1 MLPVRNDSYVL
12 TPKVNVDG
20 VTDDDPK
27 LILRFTTVLT
37 LIAFHRGLNRQLTVS
52 HSVPDVRQGSNLEMA
67 GKITIRRAE
76 NFVSD
81 ANYCNNSLYCM
92 VKCILNSLQSKLVFF
107 SSTRMKNIKYQIS
120 WHILFYSF
128 KLQEFCLSII
138 AICSWC
144 KSSWQ
149 NNTFAI
155 SNYRLLL

>member
-67 GKITIRRAE
+67 GKITIRER
-76 NFVSD
+76 
-81 ANYCNNSLYCM
+81 
-92 VKCILNSLQSKLVFF
+92 KIL
-107 SSTRMKNIKYQIS
+107 
-120 WHILFYSF
+120 
-128 KLQEFCLSII
+128 
-138 AICSWC
+138 
-144 KSSWQ
+144 
-149 NNTFAI
+149 
-155 SNYRLLL
+155 